1 MVVKQERT
9 GKIKWMKELRER
21 EWHPYIKDL
30 LRQNISKDEIRTSL
44 NLDLKRF
51 DIIDQDLRMFCSLAK
66 KNYEPKHPDLYLT
79 WGRERC
85 DNPRCGTCQ
94 GKYPWHY
101 PYPETIQKGKLF
113 REGGRGKKISVK
125 RPLLRKFLIEECD
138 FMPTQVDAM
147 LDEIDLRHLILR
159 RYYYRVEEL
168 KNLGLV

>member
-9 GKIKWMKELRER
+9 GRIKWMKEFRET

-30 LRQNISKDEIRTSL
+30 LRQNIGKEEIRVSL
-44 NLDLKRF
+44 TLDLKLF
-51 DIIDQDLRMFCSLAK
+51 EIVDQDLQMFCSLAK
-66 KNYEPKHPDLYLT
+66 KNFELKHADLYLT
-79 WGRERC
+79 WSRRPC

-94 GKYPWHY
+94 GTNRWHY
-101 PYPETIQKGKLF
+101 PYPETIPKGVL
-113 REGGRGKKISVK
+113 RGGGHRGKRVSVK

-138 FMPTQVDAM
+138 FMPSQAEAM

-159 RYYYRVEEL
+159 KYYYRVEEL